1 MNNDERDEN
10 ESEASES
17 DESGGDVCSSQA
29 VLTFTLSAVTSRG
42 ERTDLSDLQLWQTEV
57 QISSKHFKNKEIKK
71 TDLKLMLKNHTFL
84 FISLF
89 SPALNESA

>member
-10 ESEASES
+10 ESEESES

-42 ERTDLSDLQLWQTEV
+42 ERTDLSDLQPWL
-57 QISSKHFKNKEIKK
+57 KFKSPANILKIKK
-71 TDLKLMLKNHTFL
+71 LKKQ
-84 FISLF
+84 I
-89 SPALNESA
+89 